1 MPLRVLELRIGDRD
15 FEDLS
20 DLFADQPVLDIW
32 SAESSEGTAIVWVLV
47 DAAHVEALSDVL
59 MGRLGSGETFRLVVL
74 PVEATLPS
82 VSPPS
87 GPGQEGET
95 EREQAPAEL
104 QRISREELYQ
114 DLAQDSNLT
123 LTFLAMV
130 GLSAVVAAIGMTRGD
145 VAIII
150 GAMVIAPLLGPNVAL
165 SLAST
170 LGDLDLMKRSLT
182 TLAAGAA
189 TVAVISALLG
199 MVFRVDPAGPQIL
212 PRTQPEMRDILLAL
226 ASGAAGALA
235 FTSGVPTAV
244 VGTMVAVA
252 LLPPLVGA
260 GLLVGA
266 GYWQQALGG
275 LTLVLTNIT
284 CINLAAVGTFLI
296 QQVRPRNWW
305 EAERAKRA
313 VRIAVAIW
321 VTMLLMLLA
330 LILLVLPRL
339 GPN

>member
-32 SAESSEGTAIVWVLV
+32 SDESSEGTAIVWVLI

-59 MGRLGSGETFRLVVL
+59 MGRLGSGEDFRLVVL

-82 VSPPS
+82 VRPPS

-114 DLAQDSNLT
+114 ELTEESNLT
-123 LTFLAMV
+123 VTYVAMV
-130 GLSAVVAAIGMTRGD
+130 ALSAVVAAIGMTRGD

-150 GAMVIAPLLGPNVAL
+150 GAMVIAPLLGPNIAL
-165 SLAST
+165 SLGST
-170 LGDLDLMKRSLT
+170 LGDLDLITRSLKS
-182 TLAAGAA
+182 LGAGAV
-189 TVAVISALLG
+189 TVAGLAMLLG
-199 MVFRVDPAGPQIL
+199 MALDVDPSAPQIL
-212 PRTQPEMRDILLAL
+212 TRTQPEIGDILLAL
-226 ASGAAGALA
+226 ASGAAGSLA

-260 GLLVGA
+260 GLLVGSGHLGEA
-266 GYWQQALGG
+266 VGG
-275 LTLVLTNIT
+275 LALVLTNIT
-284 CINLAAVGTFLI
+284 CINLAAIGTFLI
-296 QQVRPRNWW
+296 QQIRPRAWW
-305 EAERAKRA
+305 ETERARRA
-313 VRIAVAIW
+313 TRIAVSIW
-321 VTMLLMLLA
+321 VTMLVLLA
-330 LILLVLPRL
+330 VLIVLEL
-339 GPN
+339 

>member
-32 SAESSEGTAIVWVLV
+32 SDESSEGTAIVWVLI

-59 MGRLGSGETFRLVVL
+59 MGRLGSGEDFRLVVL

-82 VSPPS
+82 VRPPS
-87 GPGQEGET
+87 GPGQEDET

-114 DLAQDSNLT
+114 ELTEESNLT
-123 LTFLAMV
+123 VTYVAMV
-130 GLSAVVAAIGMTRGD
+130 ALSAVVAAIGMTRGD

-150 GAMVIAPLLGPNVAL
+150 GAMVIAPLLGPNIAL
-165 SLAST
+165 SLGST
-170 LGDLDLMKRSLT
+170 LGDLDLISRSLKS
-182 TLAAGAA
+182 LGAGAV
-189 TVAVISALLG
+189 TVAGLAMLLG
-199 MVFRVDPAGPQIL
+199 MALDVDPSAPQIL
-212 PRTQPEMRDILLAL
+212 TRTQPEIGDILLAL
-226 ASGAAGALA
+226 ASGAAGSLA

-260 GLLVGA
+260 GLLVGSGHLDEA
-266 GYWQQALGG
+266 VGG
-275 LTLVLTNIT
+275 LALVLTNIT
-284 CINLAAVGTFLI
+284 CINLAAIGTFLV
-296 QQVRPRNWW
+296 QQIRPRAWW
-305 EAERAKRA
+305 ETERARRA
-313 VRIAVAIW
+313 TRIAVSIW
-321 VTMLLMLLA
+321 VTMLVLLA
-330 LILLVLPRL
+330 VLIVLEL
-339 GPN
+339 

>member
-32 SAESSEGTAIVWVLV
+32 SDESSEGTAIVWVLI

-59 MGRLGSGETFRLVVL
+59 MGRLGSGEDFRLVVL

-82 VSPPS
+82 VRPPS
-87 GPGQEGET
+87 GPGQEDET

-114 DLAQDSNLT
+114 ELTEESNLT
-123 LTFLAMV
+123 VTYVAMV
-130 GLSAVVAAIGMTRGD
+130 ALSAVVAAIGMTRGD

-150 GAMVIAPLLGPNVAL
+150 GAMVIAPLLGPNIAL
-165 SLAST
+165 SLGST
-170 LGDLDLMKRSLT
+170 LGDLDLISRSLKS
-182 TLAAGAA
+182 LGAGAV
-189 TVAVISALLG
+189 TVAGLAMLLG
-199 MVFRVDPAGPQIL
+199 MALDVDPSAPQIL
-212 PRTQPEMRDILLAL
+212 TRTQPEIGDILLAL
-226 ASGAAGALA
+226 ASGAAGSLA

-260 GLLVGA
+260 GLLVGSGHLDEA
-266 GYWQQALGG
+266 VGG
-275 LTLVLTNIT
+275 LALVLTNIT
-284 CINLAAVGTFLI
+284 CINLAAIGTFLI
-296 QQVRPRNWW
+296 QQIRPRAWW
-305 EAERAKRA
+305 ETERARRA
-313 VRIAVAIW
+313 TRIAVSIW
-321 VTMLLMLLA
+321 VTMLVLLA
-330 LILLVLPRL
+330 VLIVLEL
-339 GPN
+339 